1 MTLYLYQ
8 KCTYSTVK
16 NIEKNYNLKSD
27 IIAVVPIHCPLRSHE
42 DIIEGFNTLILNNVD
57 QVISTYEDFDM
68 HFTHSKFGMK
78 PLNPNSL
85 DSIREKESYMSVYKC
100 NGIFY
105 FLENLRQAFNV

>member
-1 MTLYLYQ
+1 M
-8 KCTYSTVK
+8 
-16 NIEKNYNLKSD
+16 KSD

-85 DSIREKESYMSVYKC
+85 DSIRYEREALYVIMSFFFLEESLTTFNVYKIGHFTMEKSHT
-100 NGIFY
+100 N
-105 FLENLRQAFNV
+105 